1 MSAWFY
7 RDSDGL
13 SHAMIWV
20 TDVAT
25 LAVIVLFFLWLR
37 WSLHELT
44 RPQRLQFGFARMLED
59 EANAAWELYRDE
71 AYDHALLIAFHNG
84 DLIDAMT
91 QRAKATGD
99 AFRGLGRATRAT
111 AAVWPVAPTSTVLDP
126 YSRRV

>member
-20 TDVAT
+20 TDIAGLILLTVF
-25 LAVIVLFFLWLR
+25 VLWLR
-37 WSLHELT
+37 WSLRELT
-44 RPQRLQFGFARMLED
+44 RPRRVEFGYTRMLED
-59 EANAAWELYRDE
+59 EANFAWAEYREE

-91 QRAKATGD
+91 ARARATGD
-99 AFRGLGRATRAT
+99 AFRGMTEARRRTTLA
-111 AAVWPVAPTSTVLDP
+111 LDP